1 MRTRQHGITFIGW
14 LFLLLPI
21 AIVAYAGIRLAPV
34 YLNYMKVSRSLDAV
48 RDEMKSEDANATSI
62 NKALDKHF
70 VVESVQYPALNDVS
84 VKRDGHAWIIDAT
97 YDDQAPLFANIS
109 ILVAFHK
116 AVQIGNTGD

>member
-1 MRTRQHGITFIGW
+1 
-14 LFLLLPI
+14 
-21 AIVAYAGIRLAPV
+21 
-34 YLNYMKVSRSLDAV
+34 
-48 RDEMKSEDANATSI
+48 MKSEEANATSI

-70 VVESVQYPALNDVS
+70 VIESVQYPSLNDIS

-109 ILVAFHK
+109 LMVAFHK